1 MDNATTVENLP
12 KAKNVKVYTQSA
24 FLTLSSKNEK
34 TGNVSVTYA
43 SIDGSCPTDCAHRNA
58 GCYAQAGP
66 VAIHA
71 GRLDTYSK
79 TRTRNDARE
88 VARDEAREIRKAI
101 TDGNN
106 VRPMRLHVSGDA
118 RTNSAA
124 KTLRD
129 ACDGWNNPVWS
140 YTHAWKRVA
149 RESWG
154 EKISV
159 LASVDKPEDI
169 SLAFDRGYAP
179 AIVVEKHD
187 SPKAHFDTTLQAKVI
202 PCPAQTKENVSCVT
216 CKLCWNDDYLREARA
231 VIAFAAH
238 GVQKKKLTVIR

>member
-1 MDNATTVENLP
+1 MTVPTAP
-12 KAKNVKVYTQSA
+12 KKNVKVYQKAA

-43 SIDGSCPTDCAHRNA
+43 SIDGSCPTDCAHRNS
-58 GCYAQAGP
+58 GCYAQAGM
-66 VAIHA
+66 VGIHSH
-71 GRLDTYSK
+71 RLDAYSK
-79 TRTRNDARE
+79 TQEKHDARE
-88 VARDEAREIRKAI
+88 VARDEAREIRQAI
-101 TDGNN
+101 KDGSNT
-106 VRPMRLHVSGDA
+106 RAMRLHVSGDA
-118 RTNSAA
+118 RTDSAA

-129 ACDGWNNPVWS
+129 ACEGWNNPVWS

-154 EKISV
+154 PKISI
-159 LASVDKPEDI
+159 LASVDKREDI

-187 SPKAHFDTTLQAKVI
+187 SAKAHFDPELNAKVI
-202 PCPAQTKENVSCVT
+202 PCPAQTKDNVTCVS
-216 CKLCWNDDYLREARA
+216 CKLCWNDDYLRSARA

-238 GVQKKKLTVIR
+238 GVQKRKLTVIK